1 MPKPKFPVPVV
12 QALEDTRILI
22 GLYDSKPGSC
32 PVNPSWVEFSDEK
45 EARAFLDEQNKVFR
59 KSSSAKQPVKAVQ
72 AGPGMASTSL
82 RHPKGGVIFEV
93 IADFGGDFEAYK
105 RSKAQEIGD
114 AERARRERAEVAVA
128 DEAAKA
134 TSPKVTKA
142 KPTVQDALESN
153 IPYRVY
159 RAANKIMKLDVLD
172 EGFEAN
178 NPDMTIPTY
187 GSKEAFVEAMLAAYP
202 LPVKSVAKPKAQQ
215 EDRKAKKLAEN
226 ENPSHYGRDQRRN
239 RTSWNSPKRFATQ
252 HNV

>member
-72 AGPGMASTSL
+72 AGPCMASTSL

-105 RSKAQEIGD
+105 RCKAQEIGE
-114 AERARRERAEVAVA
+114 AERARRERAEVV
-128 DEAAKA
+128 EAAEVAKV

-159 RAANKIMKLDVLD
+159 RAANKIIRLVDLGK
-172 EGFEAN
+172 EFEAN
-178 NPDMTIPTY
+178 NPDITIPTY
-187 GSKEAFVEAMLAAYP
+187 GSKEAYVEAMFAANP
-202 LPVKSVAKPKAQQ
+202 LPVKPSAKPRAPQ
-215 EDRKAKKLAEN
+215 EDRKAQKMAEN
-226 ENPSHYGRDQRRN
+226 ENPSRHGRDQRRN
-239 RTSWNSPKRFATQ
+239 RPSWNSPKRFAT
-252 HNV
+252 HHLV